1 MMSSSRPPISGGV
14 RDPRSTANAGLTL
27 AERADLLV
35 VGAGP
40 AGLAAAIHA
49 AGQGKRVVLVD
60 ENPVPA
66 ATMGDDIPLHFGQR
80 MSGAVRNLSAMTE
93 ALVAGEP
100 MLEAAFEAGVDVRLG
115 TVVWGLY
122 ANGATVGWL
131 PGKVAG
137 LSDGAQST
145 MLGFDAAVVATG
157 RRDMGLAFPGWELP
171 GVMGATA
178 AERLARLGALDAR
191 RAVML
196 GTSAEALSAALA
208 MQRAGVEIVAVVEQA
223 PAPIGPASLLE
234 QLQAPLFAGH
244 VIARAEGKDGVE
256 TVTLAAL
263 DGDGRRIPNQAALL
277 GCDTV
282 VLGVGAVPVI
292 ELTDAIGCRNVFS
305 IERGGHVPETD
316 ANQATSIPGIYAAG
330 DCAGVWA
337 GKTLDR
343 GIAEAEGRRAAA
355 HAIGTAAEAGSSTP
369 DPLAYDFAA
378 YRMGWVKTAVVDA
391 DGAAHVCQCESVSA
405 RDILEV
411 RPPAYLKWPTPL
423 RNDPDLTALLGNGP
437 PSPDQVK
444 RLTRA
449 GMGLCQGRRCREQV
463 GALLAL
469 GGQAPLS
476 EVPLGT
482 YRAPVR
488 PLPLGLAG
496 TVEEPEAMTEH
507 WDIWFGIPGQVR
519 GHWDIPPLA
528 APKAG
533 SEA

>member
-1 MMSSSRPPISGGV
+1 MTV
-14 RDPRSTANAGLTL
+14 RDPRSTATAGLTL
-27 AERADLLV
+27 EDRADLLV

-40 AGLAAAIHA
+40 AGLAAAILA
-49 AGQGKRVVLVD
+49 ARQGKRVVLAD

-80 MSGAVRNLSAMTE
+80 MSGAVRNLGAMTE
-93 ALVAGEP
+93 AVIAAEP
-100 MLEAAFEAGVDVRLG
+100 LLEAAFEAGVDVRLG

-122 ANGATVGWL
+122 ANGASVGWL

-137 LSDGAQST
+137 LADGSRSW

-178 AERLARLGALDAR
+178 AERLARLGALEAR
-191 RAVML
+191 RAVVL
-196 GTSAEALSAALA
+196 GSSAEALSAALA

-223 PAPIGPASLLE
+223 PAPIGPAALLAE
-234 QLQAPLFAGH
+234 VGAPVFARH
-244 VIARAEGKDGVE
+244 VIARAEGRDAVE
-256 TVTLAAL
+256 AAVLAGL
-263 DGDGRRIPNQAALL
+263 DADGRRVAGQAVVLA
-277 GCDTV
+277 CDTV
-282 VLGVGAVPVI
+282 VLGVGTVPVI
-292 ELTDAIGCRNVFS
+292 ELTDAIGCRSVFLP
-305 IERGGHVPETD
+305 ERGGHVPIID
-316 ANQATSIPGIYAAG
+316 AAQATSVPGIYAAG

-337 GKTLDR
+337 AKTLDR

-355 HAIGTAAEAGSSTP
+355 HAIGAADEPDVVGPAAAGG
-369 DPLAYDFAA
+369 FAE
-378 YRMGWVKTAVVDA
+378 YRMAWVKAAVIDA
-391 DGAAHVCQCESVSA
+391 DGAAHVCQCESVTA

-411 RPPAYLKWPTPL
+411 RPPRYLNWPAAL

-449 GMGLCQGRRCREQV
+449 GMGLCQGRRCREQI

-476 EVPLGT
+476 EVTLGT

-488 PLPLGLAG
+488 PLPLALAG
-496 TVEEPEAMTEH
+496 TVPEPEAMAEH

-519 GHWDIPPLA
+519 GHWEIRPQPA
-528 APKAG
+528 AET
-533 SEA
+533 EA